1 MVLRWIA
8 AGVQEAS
15 VGFRRLKGYA
25 EMPKLVAAL
34 RAHDAALDGGL
45 ASLKKAA

>member
-8 AGVQEAS
+8 AGVQEAAA
-15 VGFRRLKGYA
+15 GFRRLKGHA
-25 EMPKLVAAL
+25 DMPKLVAAL
-34 RAHDAALDGGL
+34 RDHDAGCDGAL